1 MNETRRCTHVL
12 QSGEEHPVLNAPSSF
27 FSTVRLHARIN
38 CAQLT
43 QLFAIVLVKRAYLY
57 NHRYSGQVI
66 VARVYGITRR
76 YVRKVSFS
84 RERSKKKKKK
94 RCLFTFSFFLSS
106 ILASR
111 DARRPFPLGPMIEYF
126 SLACAVYASFP
137 RNSRI
142 SRASASEAAGR
153 ATPFAYPFVL

>member
-94 RCLFTFSFFLSS
+94 KMSFYFFFLPFFH
-106 ILASR
+106 SR